1 MKNKLEKESISIKS
15 HHFVLFSIRVVVLGC
30 RIRKGVERWWI
41 GGKRRRIGGKRRRI
55 GGISD
60 GISGRLKC
68 RWLSWD
74 IVIVV
79 VVVVVGSTIV

>member
-41 GGKRRRIGGKRRRI
+41 GGKRRRIGG
-55 GGISD
+55 ISD